1 MPTLLALDKASDLL
15 YGADGREIGMR
26 RVVSEASS
34 STTTLATCDEEEN
47 STGTGGSQTGARKS
61 VPVEPIPADT
71 GDSAQTAAPI
81 SAALAEVSA
90 TRPQWVQ
97 QTAKRS
103 ADTDLEPARAS
114 RPRPMAH
121 APPSAALDMNVD
133 VYGRQAMAGGE
144 VAPSSTAPE
153 LGGPAPGSVAERL
166 AVACQ
171 SALIGRTLSRYGGIV
186 QVCRSLPCEEP
197 ALSHPAVSAL
207 HCAACALI
215 AKCMHLCFSP
225 HLWMLALAVACN
237 ACVHVL

>member
-1 MPTLLALDKASDLL
+1 MPTLLALEKASNLL
-15 YGADGREIGMR
+15 CGADGREIGMR

-34 STTTLATCDEEEN
+34 SMTTVACDEEEN
-47 STGTGGSQTGARKS
+47 STGGSQTGALKS
-61 VPVEPIPADT
+61 VPVVPMLADT

-103 ADTDLEPARAS
+103 ADTDFEPARS
-114 RPRPMAH
+114 CRPRYMAH

-133 VYGRQAMAGGE
+133 VYGRGWRYTMAGE

-153 LGGPAPGSVAERL
+153 LGGPAAGSVAERL

-186 QVCRSLPCEEP
+186 QVPLPP
-197 ALSHPAVSAL
+197 TPRASA
-207 HCAACALI
+207 I
-215 AKCMHLCFSP
+215 SP
-225 HLWMLALAVACN
+225 RRVCTAPLA
-237 ACVHVL
+237 H